1 MIDYNNLKQ
10 QLIKALY
17 KGFSSSLMDMIK
29 INTEPHGK
37 YGKLTQVKHHV
48 NPNKDQPVNHS
59 KSGLDTPIN
68 GYSLL
73 SNLITYGKSEVSQ
86 QDKTNYQLLEQLHE
100 EKLKHIVQLLKSPAY
115 NNYTKYYDA
124 ADAWRDLGGNE
135 DFGEDTEYNH
145 WERNLTDF
153 EYQSIVAYCGSKWTY
168 PLNNWLRGITNPNAE
183 KHEYTEHEL
192 NIMTT
197 ITQHLDQVIKSYN
210 IKKPMVLHRQ
220 VRIDVLEKFMNAPN
234 GIYRDNGFISTT
246 PIQGSFD
253 LGNVEKLD
261 MIIKVPSGKGIGAW
275 IAPISGC
282 WDENEFLLARGTGFK
297 TTSVDVKK
305 KNNKPV
311 SALLEVT
318 AFPAKQVKLSGP
330 TEEIDYDIFFKETD
344 DDQDK

>member
-1 MIDYNNLKQ
+1 MLRILTFEVDSMIDYNNIKQ

-124 ADAWRDLGGNE
+124 ADAWRDLGGDE

-153 EYQSIVAYCGSKWTY
+153 PIYFGNTSGVKQTYLEPSTIYLYSKF
-168 PLNNWLRGITNPNAE
+168 
-183 KHEYTEHEL
+183 
-192 NIMTT
+192 
-197 ITQHLDQVIKSYN
+197 
-210 IKKPMVLHRQ
+210 
-220 VRIDVLEKFMNAPN
+220 LE
-234 GIYRDNGFISTT
+234 
-246 PIQGSFD
+246 
-253 LGNVEKLD
+253 
-261 MIIKVPSGKGIGAW
+261 
-275 IAPISGC
+275 
-282 WDENEFLLARGTGFK
+282 
-297 TTSVDVKK
+297 
-305 KNNKPV
+305 
-311 SALLEVT
+311 
-318 AFPAKQVKLSGP
+318 
-330 TEEIDYDIFFKETD
+330 FF
-344 DDQDK
+344 